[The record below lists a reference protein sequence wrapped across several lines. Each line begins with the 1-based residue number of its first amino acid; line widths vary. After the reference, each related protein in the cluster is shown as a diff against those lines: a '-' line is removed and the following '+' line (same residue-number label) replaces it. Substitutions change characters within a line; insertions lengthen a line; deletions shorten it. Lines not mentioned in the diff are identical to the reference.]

1 MRCAFEPFRSDNF
14 SFESTIDEPTFAV
27 DFIRITLHAHETNV
41 HCQSS
46 ILIMAIRRACA
57 PRLACARAS
66 RPRCYRACTRS
77 QAWMAYLS

>member
-1 MRCAFEPFRSDNF
+1 MPLPTRPHFCSAMRCAFEPFRSDAF

-46 ILIMAIRRACA
+46 ILIMAIRRANA
-57 PRLACARAS
+57 AC
-66 RPRCYRACTRS
+66 
-77 QAWMAYLS
+77 L